1 MYDTFP
7 LTRRIRNS
15 NYNWDWANDRSY
27 VYNSRFDDVKNL
39 RPYGREKA
47 GGRKAFWNVRG
58 DEISIQHSI
67 QNSIGD
73 HCGS

>member
-47 GGRKAFWNVRG
+47 GGRKAFWNV
-58 DEISIQHSI
+58 
-67 QNSIGD
+67 
-73 HCGS
+73 